1 MCKNSLT
8 GGNCLKEEIELYYY
22 ISKTTI
28 CIVLDLSVW
37 LILTRLEFEPMT
49 MYNFIKLKQYL
60 YTQTSNKEN
69 SVYIH
74 ITHKFESSKCI

>member
-22 ISKTTI
+22 ISKNII
-28 CIVLDLSVW
+28 CMVLELSVW

-49 MYNFIKLKQYL
+49 MYNFIKLKQVKTVFI
-60 YTQTSNKEN
+60 YTNFK
-69 SVYIH
+69 
-74 ITHKFESSKCI
+74 